1 MENVYLLYGTPAE
14 APWEETLIA
23 IYGDM
28 ETAQYELEQF
38 RKDKNWTVLSTQCWQ
53 VRKKARFDW
62 TPVPTPY
69 SFRES

>member
-14 APWEETLIA
+14 VPWEETLIA

-38 RKDKNWTVLSTQCWQ
+38 RKDKTGLLFQFSAG
-53 VRKKARFDW
+53 K
-62 TPVPTPY
+62 
-69 SFRES
+69 

>member
-38 RKDKNWTVLSTQCWQ
+38 RKDRNWTTLSIQCW
-53 VRKKARFDW
+53 
-62 TPVPTPY
+62 
-69 SFRES
+69 